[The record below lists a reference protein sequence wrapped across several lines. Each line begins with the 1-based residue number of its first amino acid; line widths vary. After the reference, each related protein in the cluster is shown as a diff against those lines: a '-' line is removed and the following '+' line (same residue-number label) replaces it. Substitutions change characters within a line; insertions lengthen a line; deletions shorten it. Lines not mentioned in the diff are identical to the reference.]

1 MRASERRGPPDVI
14 VRTTAFLV
22 TVGGAAAV
30 LLAADLVLAEQ
41 RGGLLLVAPVAAT
54 VSGPLLLALAPRI
67 PRPGLVTTILVAGA
81 LLAASTALAPSS
93 TVALGVAS
101 LTLLLAVES
110 TLFLRPV
117 TAWSLV
123 ALVSAAQVAALTVGH
138 GVPLLVCAA
147 AVVLWAGVAL
157 AADVL
162 GRRAS
167 TAHVDPLTGLPDR
180 RGWDEELE
188 HAIDRRERRGT
199 PLSLA
204 LVDIDH
210 FKRVNDAQGH
220 AAGDELLRRTA
231 DVWRAVD
238 VPGMVVG
245 RRGGD
250 EFAVLLPG
258 LTGPEAR
265 DVAEHLC
272 AIAPRAA
279 SCGVAEHAA
288 GETATEVL
296 RRTDSALYAAKAAGR
311 GRTVLSQI
319 HRPQL
324 VAELADAIAAGELR
338 VELQPVVDLPS
349 RRVTGVEAL
358 ARWDHPRLGSVPPDE
373 FVAAA
378 EDGGLIDALG
388 TSVLTRACADAL
400 ELERRWGREVR
411 LGVNVSGRELAGAGY
426 AEHVLRTLTVTGWP
440 PARFVVEVTESVVD
454 ATGPAALSSLAV
466 LRDSGVQIGVDDFGT
481 GWSSL
486 SRLDELPVDFLK
498 LDRAFLTSITSSRRR
513 TTTVR
518 GLLRLCAE
526 LDVVVIAEGVET
538 EEQATLLEDLGCT
551 AGQGFLFGPPQPVD
565 ELASAPWDHS
575 AQRGAR

>member
-1 MRASERRGPPDVI
+1 MRTSERRGPPDVI

-30 LLAADLVLAEQ
+30 LLAADLVLSGR
-41 RGGLLLVAPVAAT
+41 RGGLLLVAPVAA
-54 VSGPLLLALAPRI
+54 VVAGPLLLALAPRI
-67 PRPGLVTTILVAGA
+67 PRRGLVATILVAGT
-81 LLAASTALAPSS
+81 LLAVSTALAPSS
-93 TVALGVAS
+93 TVALGIAS

-110 TLFLRPV
+110 TLFLRAAV
-117 TAWSLV
+117 AWTLV
-123 ALVSAAQVAALTVGH
+123 ALVSAAQVTALRAEH
-138 GVPLLVCAA
+138 GVPPLVCAA

-180 RGWDEELE
+180 RGWDDELE

-210 FKRVNDAQGH
+210 FKRVNDVHGH

-231 DVWRAVD
+231 DVWRSFE

-258 LTGPEAR
+258 LTGPQAR

-272 AIAPRAA
+272 AIAPTPA
-279 SCGVAEHAA
+279 SCGVAEHAV

-319 HRPQL
+319 HRPRL
-324 VAELADAIAAGELR
+324 VTELADAITGGELR
-338 VELQPVVDLPS
+338 VELQPVVDLAS
-349 RRVTGVEAL
+349 RQVEGVEAL
-358 ARWDHPRLGSVPPDE
+358 ARWDHPTLGRVPPDE

-388 TSVLTRACADAL
+388 SAVLARACRDAR
-400 ELERRWGREVR
+400 ELERRWGRAFH
-411 LGVNVSGRELAGAGY
+411 LGVNVSGRELAGSGY
-426 AEHVLRTLTVTGWP
+426 ADRLLRVLSETGWP
-440 PARFVVEVTESVVD
+440 PQRLVVEVTESVVD
-454 ATGPAALSSLAV
+454 ATGPAALGALAV
-466 LRDSGVQIGVDDFGT
+466 LRDHGIRVAVDDFGT

-486 SRLDELPVDFLK
+486 SRLDELPVDYLK
-498 LDRAFLTSITSSRRR
+498 LDRAFLTSITSSPRR

-526 LDVVVIAEGVET
+526 LDVAVIAEGVET

-551 AGQGFLFGPPQPVD
+551 AGQGFLFGAPRPVA
-565 ELASAPWDHS
+565 ELAATPWDHS
-575 AQRGAR
+575 AQRGAL